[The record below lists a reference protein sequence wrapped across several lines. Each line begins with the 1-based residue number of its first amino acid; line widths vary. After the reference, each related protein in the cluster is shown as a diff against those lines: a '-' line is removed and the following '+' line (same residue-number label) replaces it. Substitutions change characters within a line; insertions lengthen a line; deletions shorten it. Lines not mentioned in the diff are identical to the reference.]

1 VANMASAVVSKRFS
15 LLRGHHEQLGV
26 VEPFWEAQLA
36 VLVTIASYVALPAR
50 LTVGPR
56 WLVPSLEGVLLF
68 GLVISTPYL
77 HHTQAPARRRITIG
91 LIAVVSAANFTA
103 EGLLLHYLLKGGGK
117 GGRTL
122 VFSAAQIWITNVA
135 VFGLWFWEVDRGGP
149 HRRTA
154 LEPRA
159 PDFLFPQMDA
169 QQRSLRDWRPAFL
182 DYLYVAFTNASAFSP
197 TDAMPLTVR
206 IKSLMLIESIA
217 SFLTVGVVAA
227 RAVNILNM

>member
-1 VANMASAVVSKRFS
+1 
-15 LLRGHHEQLGV
+15 
-26 VEPFWEAQLA
+26 
-36 VLVTIASYVALPAR
+36 
-50 LTVGPR
+50 
-56 WLVPSLEGVLLF
+56 
-68 GLVISTPYL
+68 
-77 HHTQAPARRRITIG
+77 
-91 LIAVVSAANFTA
+91 
-103 EGLLLHYLLKGGGK
+103 
-117 GGRTL
+117 
-122 VFSAAQIWITNVA
+122 
-135 VFGLWFWEVDRGGP
+135 LWFWEVDRGGP